1 MLVLISLADP
11 RLPKK
16 HMNFGGFKYASM
28 LKALTFPDPAAKNTS
43 SLASYNCG
51 NDSLS
56 EQTSVSHL
64 TCGAAQK
71 GTKLFCKET
80 NKNLLVR
87 PRRGRLRAG
96 LHCSA
101 VSRVLFKC
109 TRICKTWNRDHI
121 PFSNL
126 VCCIQLKTLS
136 TTTCEQPAVWEA
148 SLNSVGRIESCR
160 AGV

>member
-16 HMNFGGFKYASM
+16 HMNFGVFKYASM

-43 SLASYNCG
+43 FLASYNCG

-71 GTKLFCKET
+71 
-80 NKNLLVR
+80 
-87 PRRGRLRAG
+87 
-96 LHCSA
+96 
-101 VSRVLFKC
+101 
-109 TRICKTWNRDHI
+109 RDQVI
-121 PFSNL
+121 L
-126 VCCIQLKTLS
+126 
-136 TTTCEQPAVWEA
+136 
-148 SLNSVGRIESCR
+148 
-160 AGV
+160 